1 MQWESAAGSLIG
13 SGLLLGALKALWAKL
28 EAKDDQIADKDKE
41 IAALN
46 GKLELLA
53 ERRISDLRE
62 MLKLSS
68 SKTN

>member
-13 SGLLLGALKALWAKL
+13 SGLLLAALKALWAKL
-28 EAKDDQIADKDKE
+28 EAKDDTIADKDKV
-41 IAALN
+41 IADLN
-46 GKLELLA
+46 TKLELLA